1 MSGNDGRLQAQIS
14 DVRTDDTKVS
24 GTIRSL
30 SSLFWPGKHENALLS
45 ELDP

>member
-1 MSGNDGRLQAQIS
+1 MSGNDGRLQAQTS
-14 DVRTDDTKVS
+14 NLRTNDTIVS